1 MRVETVATL
10 QEALDVLRGLGGET
24 LPDSTTNE

>member
-10 QEALDVLRGLGGET
+10 QEALDVLRGLGGEP